1 VNIGTGEQSGSSGSD
16 LAAIHRIELEI
27 EATRAEL
34 NRTLEALQAR
44 LSPRR
49 RLQAALR
56 NARVRSSQIA
66 DRSGDFVRDATGV
79 VRREP
84 LPFVIAAVG
93 VVAIFAART
102 AMKRGYLRR

>member
-1 VNIGTGEQSGSSGSD
+1 VNTAEPAD
-16 LAAIHRIELEI
+16 IHKIELEI

-49 RLQAALR
+49 RLQTALR
-56 NARVRSSQIA
+56 NARVRGSRIA
-66 DRSGDFVRDATGV
+66 DRSGDLVRDATGL

-84 LPFVIAAVG
+84 LPFIIAAVG
-93 VVAIFAART
+93 VIAIFAAR
-102 AMKRGYLRR
+102 RVIRR